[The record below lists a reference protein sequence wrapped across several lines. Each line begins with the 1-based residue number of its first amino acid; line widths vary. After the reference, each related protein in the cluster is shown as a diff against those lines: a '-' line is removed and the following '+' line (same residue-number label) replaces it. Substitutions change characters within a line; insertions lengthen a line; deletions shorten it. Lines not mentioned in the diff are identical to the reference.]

1 MKQNKKYELMVILK
15 PNLPENVR
23 NSAIEK
29 IQSILTTSGS
39 EIVDTDNWGKKYL
52 AYPIMKH
59 TEGYYMVYQFKSD
72 SDKTKELNK
81 SLAAVNQMLRFV
93 VVNK

>member
-1 MKQNKKYELMVILK
+1 MKKAKNYELMVILK

-29 IQSILTTSGS
+29 IQSILASTDAT
-39 EIVDTDNWGKKYL
+39 VTATDNWGKRYL

-59 TEGYYMVYQFKSD
+59 NEGYYMVYDFEST
-72 SDKTKELNK
+72 SNKTAELNK
-81 SLAAVNQMLRFV
+81 SLNLVNQVLRFII
-93 VVNK
+93 VNK